1 MFSSPHRL
9 FVNLFNLIG
18 LDAKLRDD
26 GDKCM
31 LSNAYLARH
40 FAARA
45 DFRAI
50 KITIFELINV
60 VFQLNQF
67 TGDVGGGGRC
77 S

>member
-18 LDAKLRDD
+18 LDAKLRVD

-40 FAARA
+40 FAAPSRFSGDKNH
-45 DFRAI
+45 DF
-50 KITIFELINV
+50 
-60 VFQLNQF
+60 
-67 TGDVGGGGRC
+67 
-77 S
+77 